1 MISITLADS
10 MQSRRIKV
18 KSESHGRPRVVT
30 VKPRCSRSWSRR
42 RTLSPNAEEHSVAE
56 SAVEPAS
63 ACLVAR
69 LHGDF
74 SRVQPPADC
83 LRVAAGCARR
93 PLRLRPRWSSVGEEL
108 RTAAV
113 RSGWYRMRAE
123 TGPVA
128 LPPTPLSVMV
138 NDLSLIQQYVT
149 CSRCRRQPCS
159 RFGCAGGHRPGV
171 RRGAGVGVHAC
182 MHARNN
188 QNWTTIEGDAA

>member
-1 MISITLADS
+1 MWLNRGGARRGFATRRGSA
-10 MQSRRIKV
+10 SRGSQRA
-18 KSESHGRPRVVT
+18 PRKQASFPARLT
-30 VKPRCSRSWSRR
+30 VGHDTPM
-42 RTLSPNAEEHSVAE
+42 
-56 SAVEPAS
+56 AVEPAS

-159 RFGCAGGHRPGV
+159 RFGCAGGRV
-171 RRGAGVGVHAC
+171 
-182 MHARNN
+182 
-188 QNWTTIEGDAA
+188 